1 MIDGKKL
8 KILEVCTVPTEKSGI
23 PNVIF
28 NLMRYMPHE
37 DVELGYVAINQPSNF
52 YKTELEKL
60 GARLYI
66 FPRKLFSPWKYID
79 NLAKVARG
87 YDIIHIHGNSATMV
101 LEMIAAKIAK
111 VKIRAAHSH
120 NSSCR
125 MKTIDRLARPL
136 FHSICNLNLACGEAA
151 GKWLFR
157 NRNFSVINNGINTS
171 KFAFDE
177 SKRNRIRES
186 LGLESEMLLGNIAN
200 FVDAKNHGFLLEVF
214 AEILKT
220 RKDIRL
226 ILLGAGPLF
235 GEMKKK
241 AADMKIEDRVVFA
254 GSVDNPEDYMSA
266 IDYIVMP
273 SKHEGLPLTLV
284 EEQAN
289 GLSALVSTE
298 VSNEA
303 DLTGNI
309 NFLSLKATPEEWAD
323 EILSHLNYSKRNRSN
338 SDRAIEK
345 IRNKGYDIKDSVS
358 SLMQI
363 FLQNILN

>member
-1 MIDGKKL
+1 MIEGRKIR
-8 KILEVCTVPTEKSGI
+8 ILEVCTVPTEKSGI

-28 NLMRYMPHE
+28 NLMRHMPHE
-37 DVELGYVAINQPSNF
+37 DVELGYVAINQPSDL
-52 YKTELEKL
+52 YRTELEKL

-66 FPRKLFSPWKYID
+66 IPRKLNSPWKYIKD
-79 NLAKVARG
+79 LAKIARG
-87 YDIIHIHGNSATMV
+87 YDIIHVHGNSATMV
-101 LEMIAAKIAK
+101 LEMIAAKMAK

-136 FHSICNLNLACGEAA
+136 FHSLCNLNLACGEAA

-157 NRNFSVINNGINTS
+157 NRNFIVINNGINTS

-177 SKRNRIRES
+177 SKRSRIRES
-186 LGLESEMLLGNIAN
+186 LGLESEILLGNIAN
-200 FVDAKNHGFLLEVF
+200 FVDAKNHEFLLEVF
-214 AEILKT
+214 AEILKK

-226 ILLGAGPLF
+226 ILLGAGNLL

-241 AADMKIEDRVVFA
+241 AADMKIEESVIFA

-309 NFLSLKATPEEWAD
+309 KFLSLKATPGEWAD
-323 EILSHLNYSKRNRSN
+323 EILNHLNYLEHNRGN
-338 SDRAIEK
+338 SDIAIEK
-345 IRNKGYDIKDSVS
+345 IRGRGYDIKDSVS

-363 FLQNILN
+363 FLQNKP